1 MSKRFG
7 RNQRRRAREQLD
19 AVQHQA
25 IQEQERLKMLL
36 EMTNE
41 DLRKSQSRMPHVSQ
55 YIMPCVDMRNGLD
68 FANSTR
74 DDIDRHLRSRTF
86 YQMDVGCDYSEGLD
100 QGYIA
105 FVAVDDASAKS
116 ALMVDMD
123 AIKNAKAMGRLKNL
137 TEQVAERLMAHFHQ
151 HLSKQGR

>member
-7 RNQRRRAREQLD
+7 RNQKRELLQKLAIAQVGVMKDQEFLREALRRS
-19 AVQHQA
+19 
-25 IQEQERLKMLL
+25 
-36 EMTNE
+36 N
-41 DLRKSQSRMPHVSQ
+41 SRMPRVDR
-55 YIMPCVDMRNGLD
+55 YIMPYVDMRNGLD

-105 FVAVDDASAKS
+105 FVAVDDVSAKS
-116 ALMVDMD
+116 SIFVDME
-123 AIKNAKAMGRLKNL
+123 AVRNAKAMGRLKNL
-137 TEQVAERLMAHFHQ
+137 TDQVAERLLTHFHQ